1 MLKKIIVL
9 VIIANGLI
17 TLGLISYSFFTNR
30 ANAGRFVLLE
40 GTGIFA
46 ENPRELK
53 SEVAA
58 ELGYLAPDF
67 ALRDLSGKTVRLS
80 DFRGQPLLLN
90 FWATWCPPCRK
101 EMPELEKFHQEYGE
115 QIVLLGVNWGE
126 EASSIQEFLDGFAI
140 KYPNLLDERGTA
152 FVQYRLT
159 GIPTSFF
166 IDGQG
171 FIRGVWL
178 GPLRV
183 TEIAGHFE
191 RLKLLAQNDGK

>member
-1 MLKKIIVL
+1 MLKKIVVS

-17 TLGLISYSFFTNR
+17 MLGLISYSYFTNR
-30 ANAGRFVLLE
+30 ADMGRFVLRE

-46 ENPRELK
+46 EDPRELK
-53 SEVAA
+53 A
-58 ELGYLAPDF
+58 ETGAQLGYLAPDF
-67 ALRDLSGKTVRLS
+67 ALSDLHGKLVRLS
-80 DFRGQPLLLN
+80 DFRGQAVLLN

-101 EMPELEKFHQEYGE
+101 EMPELQRFYETYSKN
-115 QIVLLGVNWGE
+115 IVLLGVNWGE
-126 EASSIQEFLDGFAI
+126 DSQTMQEFLDSFGI

-166 IDGQG
+166 IDGNG

-183 TEIAGHFE
+183 DEMAGIFE
-191 RLKLLAQNDGK
+191 RLKLLEKSTGK